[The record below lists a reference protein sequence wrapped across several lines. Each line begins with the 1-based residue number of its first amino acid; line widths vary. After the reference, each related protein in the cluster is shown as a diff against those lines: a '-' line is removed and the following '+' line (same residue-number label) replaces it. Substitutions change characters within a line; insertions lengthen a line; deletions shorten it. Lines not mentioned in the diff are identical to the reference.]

1 MRHYSENE
9 GTDEIAVSQVDP
21 SSPPEAAEL
30 ALLEILAWGKEP
42 TPEQIASRA
51 ARIGR
56 ELQTLDPAKKIFFLA
71 HRAGV
76 LVGAVRLWRDSDDQT
91 VWWLV
96 GLVVHPQYRRR
107 GIATRLTQAC
117 LAYAKDWQ
125 GNLLRSEVHLD
136 NEVSIRFHE
145 GFGFV
150 NDGRFVAPDGDQ
162 KVAFS
167 LPIR

>member
-1 MRHYSENE
+1 MRRHRES
-9 GTDEIAVSQVDP
+9 GSTDDIEVSRVEPNQLPDVGAV
-21 SSPPEAAEL
+21 
-30 ALLEILAWGKEP
+30 ALLEILAWGKEA

-51 ARIGR
+51 ARIEK
-56 ELQTLDPAKKIFFLA
+56 ELQTLDPAQKVLFVA

-76 LVGAVRLWRDSDDQT
+76 PAGAVRLWRDSDDQT

-96 GLVVHPQYRRR
+96 GLVVHPQCRCR

-117 LAYAKDWQ
+117 LAYAKDRE
-125 GNLLRSEVHLD
+125 GKLLRSETHLD
-136 NEVSIRFHE
+136 NLVSIRFHE
-145 GFGFV
+145 GFGFT

-167 LPIR
+167 LPVQ